1 MNPEIAYECATC
13 AEIFDDFEEA
23 ANCCGKGYYDVF
35 LCGDGRYTCAGSG
48 ICPKCTVDDAIAKA
62 EISIKEQ
69 NNAVHPE

>member
-35 LCGDGRYTCAGSG
+35 ICGRCSASYFTEYEADRC
-48 ICPKCTVDDAIAKA
+48 CQ
-62 EISIKEQ
+62 EE
-69 NNAVHPE
+69 E